1 MRIHTDPDPTS
12 DSTHE
17 DNSLLTCENS
27 KLPVGGLLA
36 VSDEH
41 VILPR
46 LHVEVLHLQ
55 GDNLALGIPQNI
67 KEITQKKKFAFLPDY
82 ETSQVTE

>member
-1 MRIHTDPDPTS
+1 MRI
-12 DSTHE
+12 
-17 DNSLLTCENS
+17 LLVTQPMRRVAAYTCENS

-36 VSDEH
+36 ISDEH

-55 GDNLALGIPQNI
+55 GDNLALGIPQNV
-67 KEITQKKKFAFLPDY
+67 KEIARKKFVFIRSPPP
-82 ETSQVTE
+82 QG